1 MPGKCYLIFC
11 YLKNKNVFFFVQ
23 YKMYESERPTAK
35 YLIFDFTSENQFLGK
50 IIPVEKS
57 Q

>member
-1 MPGKCYLIFC
+1 
-11 YLKNKNVFFFVQ
+11 
-23 YKMYESERPTAK
+23 MYESERPTAK

-57 Q
+57 QWALILILIKLLFIP